1 MDSTHLKFEKYMEQ
15 LPGVDRYFLGRCY
28 NAVDS
33 QIVHKRGAAAQR
45 RSRKNM
51 VTYQMAIRK
60 LARRLCLDQEEQQ
73 NQGQMDEIRRTR
85 ALYAPASL
93 RPLHQSTQTN

>member
-1 MDSTHLKFEKYMEQ
+1 MLQNQTALTDGVNSTHLKFRDYIEP
-15 LPGVDRYFLGRCY
+15 LPGVDLYFLGRCY

-33 QIVHKRGAAAQR
+33 QIVHKRGATAQR

-60 LARRLCLDQEEQQ
+60 LARRLCLDQEEEQD
-73 NQGQMDEIRRTR
+73 QGQMDEIRRTR
-85 ALYAPASL
+85 AL
-93 RPLHQSTQTN
+93 